1 MKSLRLFDTRCAR
14 CRICTRA
21 MTLHL
26 AIFLSLLLTLVLS
39 VVPPDITYLC
49 DDSSECDTELANC
62 FAAPRSYLLEA
73 SLTIG
78 ASAFSI
84 PRCECWSNAYR
95 CYADCSNKFPLDFD
109 ARCLA
114 DCPVPTLTG
123 VGGPCKPILNSY
135 VGQLL
140 PAVSSSKSIAP
151 MPAILAL
158 VALAAALVALAG

>member
-1 MKSLRLFDTRCAR
+1 MMMIPIVLILF
-14 CRICTRA
+14 IP
-21 MTLHL
+21 
-26 AIFLSLLLTLVLS
+26 LVLS

-49 DDSSECDTELANC
+49 DDSSECDTELALC

-73 SLTIG
+73 SLTMG
-78 ASAFSI
+78 DSAFSI

-95 CYADCSNKFPLDFD
+95 CYSDCSNKFPFDFD

-114 DCPVPTLTG
+114 DCPVPILTG

-140 PAVSSSKSIAP
+140 PAVSSSKSIVP
-151 MPAILAL
+151 MPAMLAL
-158 VALAAALVALAG
+158 VALAAVLMALAG